1 LKRVIFTIAIIA
13 ATALL
18 ASDMPPMPPGM
29 MDSGKK
35 SVSGEQKKDTK
46 QKTKKKGNGFKM
58 PKECSTLPPMIIF
71 LPPPMEVEMRA
82 CKNALHLPKKED
94 ALKKLKASYKKD
106 VVIKSIEPADGFV
119 EVYQID
125 IEVDKKQKSL
135 FCNGKLEYCIEG
147 ANKKM

>member
-1 LKRVIFTIAIIA
+1 MKRVFFTIAIIA

-35 SVSGEQKKDTK
+35 SANVQKKDTK
-46 QKTKKKGNGFKM
+46 QKTKKKGSGFKM

-106 VVIKSIEPADGFV
+106 VVIKSIKPVDGFV

-147 ANKKM
+147 TNKKM